1 MLCCLTACLPLDLT
15 LDNMTNYIVFH
26 KDSNVLSKIMSGG
39 LRFILQL
46 KSFCSYLKVLEVE
59 FILMFYA
66 EFNYFIYYT
75 ILTEYQSYPKIS
87 FMPLC

>member
-1 MLCCLTACLPLDLT
+1 MINDT
-15 LDNMTNYIVFH
+15 VFYN
-26 KDSNVLSKIMSGG
+26 DSKNDWAELIHVLSKIMSGG

-59 FILMFYA
+59 LILMFYA

-75 ILTEYQSYPKIS
+75 ILTEYQSYPKNIFCATLLNMMS
-87 FMPLC
+87 QSL